1 MRLNLSVSGE
11 KNMVPENLPMGIL
24 FFSQTAVGILGNWSV
39 LLPYIMSVFTG
50 KSLMPKDQILRHLTL
65 ANSLV
70 IISRVI
76 PHIMVHLGLRYLL
89 GDLLC
94 KLTLYSNRVARAI
107 SLHCTCLLSCFQA
120 ITISPSNSRWMK
132 LKDSVSKY
140 MVLSCSLSWLI
151 HPLLNSRTT
160 IGVIGPHNNNNVTKK
175 IKLGYC
181 LAFVFDNTVTLLNLS
196 LLCFTDGLYLCLMI
210 WASVFMVSILCRHK
224 SQLKHIHSAQ
234 HTLRVSP
241 EDRAT
246 KTILTLVCTFVL
258 SYSMSFILVI
268 YTVAFDNPRLWMI
281 NIFTFLDTC
290 FPTFCPFIL
299 IRNDKSAPKNHFP
312 CCRRR

>member
-1 MRLNLSVSGE
+1 
-11 KNMVPENLPMGIL
+11 MVPENLPMGIL
-24 FFSQTAVGILGNWSV
+24 FFSLTAVGILGNWSV
-39 LLPYIMSVFTG
+39 LLPYVMSVFTG

-76 PHIMVHLGLRYLL
+76 PHIMVQLGLQYLL

-120 ITISPSNSRWMK
+120 ITISPTNSRWMK
-132 LKDSVSKY
+132 LKHRVSKY
-140 MVLSCSLSWLI
+140 MVQSCSLSWLV
-151 HPLLNSRTT
+151 HLLLNTKT
-160 IGVIGPHNNNNVTKK
+160 AIDVIGPDTSKNFTKK

-181 LAFVFDNTVTLLNLS
+181 SVFVFDNTVTLLNLS
-196 LLCFTDGLYLCLMI
+196 LLCFTDGLCLGLMI
-210 WASVFMVSILCRHK
+210 WTSEYMVSILCRHK
-224 SQLKHIHSAQ
+224 SQLQHIHSTQ
-234 HTLRVSP
+234 HTPRVSP

-290 FPTFCPFIL
+290 FPTICPFIL
-299 IRNDKSAPKNHFP
+299 IHNNKS
-312 CCRRR
+312 

>member
-1 MRLNLSVSGE
+1 MLLNLFISGE

-24 FFSQTAVGILGNWSV
+24 FFSLTAVGILGNWSV

-50 KSLMPKDQILRHLTL
+50 KSLMPKDQILRHLIL

-76 PHIMVHLGLRYLL
+76 PHIMVQLGLQYLL

-132 LKDSVSKY
+132 LKHRVSKY
-140 MVLSCSLSWLI
+140 MARSCSLSWLV
-151 HPLLNSRTT
+151 HLLLNSKTA
-160 IGVIGPHNNNNVTKK
+160 IDVIGPDTNKNFTKK

-181 LAFVFDNTVTLLNLS
+181 SAFVASNLVTVLRLLLH
-196 LLCFTDGLYLCLMI
+196 CFIDGLYLGLMV
-210 WASVFMVSILCRHK
+210 WTSDFMMRILYRHK
-224 SQLKHIHSAQ
+224 IQLQHIHSAQ
-234 HTLRVSP
+234 HSLRVSP

-268 YTVAFDNPRLWMI
+268 YNVAFDNPSLWII
-281 NIFTFLDTC
+281 NIFTFLDTF
-290 FPTFCPFIL
+290 FPTFCPFIF
-299 IRNDKSAPKNHFP
+299 ICNNKSGTKNHFP

>member
-1 MRLNLSVSGE
+1 
-11 KNMVPENLPMGIL
+11 MVPENLPMGIL
-24 FFSQTAVGILGNWSV
+24 FFSLTAVGILGNWSV
-39 LLPYIMSVFTG
+39 LLPYILSVFTG
-50 KSLMPKDQILRHLTL
+50 KSLMPKDQILRHLIL

-76 PHIMVHLGLRYLL
+76 PHIMVQLGLRYLL

-120 ITISPSNSRWMK
+120 ITISPSNSRWIK
-132 LKDSVSKY
+132 FKHTLSKY
-140 MVLSCSLSWLI
+140 MVRSCSLSWLV
-151 HPLLNSRTT
+151 HLLLNTKT
-160 IGVIGPHNNNNVTKK
+160 AIDVIGPDTSKNFTKK

-181 LAFVFDNTVTLLNLS
+181 SAFVASNTVTVLRLS
-196 LLCFTDGLYLCLMI
+196 LHCFIDGLYLGLMV
-210 WASVFMVSILCRHK
+210 WTSDFMMRVLYRHK
-224 SQLKHIHSAQ
+224 IQLQHIHSA
-234 HTLRVSP
+234 HHSLRVSP

-268 YTVAFDNPRLWMI
+268 YTVAFDNISLWII
-281 NIFTFLDTC
+281 NIFTLLDTF

-299 IRNDKSAPKNHFP
+299 IRNNKSAPKKDFP